1 MKEYKKQ
8 SKEINAERKQEI
20 IRNKFH
26 GKIPNNETIKAI
38 NEARSDKGLRPIT
51 NLTSWLEEL

>member
-1 MKEYKKQ
+1 MKEDKKQ

-38 NEARSDKGLRPIT
+38 NEARSDKGLKPIT
-51 NLTSWLEEL
+51 NLITWLKKL